1 MKKLYRSKTE
11 KMLSG
16 VCGGIAGYFNI
27 DPTIVR
33 LIWAFVSLISAS
45 IPGILIYI
53 ICAIVIPE
61 EPDSVNTTGYYH
73 DER

>member
-33 LIWAFVSLISAS
+33 LIWALVSLISAS